1 MVPHAWAFLPDFCAT
16 ICILIKTPE
25 RAFFYCDYLNNL
37 DLFYAFKTLIISVG
51 SILFKI
57 LGEFYINYWD
67 DNAAGKYIPFL
78 YLINFK
84 NLRGI

>member
-1 MVPHAWAFLPDFCAT
+1 M
-16 ICILIKTPE
+16 
-25 RAFFYCDYLNNL
+25 
-37 DLFYAFKTLIISVG
+37 IISVG

-67 DNAAGKYIPFL
+67 DNATGKYMPFL